1 MFHYLMDE
9 SWSMLRAVFSD
20 NHIIFKHLCTITHL
34 ISRAFTKSILRKFL
48 YLFYDR
54 VSGRLDP
61 DNTAL
66 YVVVELTK
74 RKTTRRKDALK
85 LEKTY
90 IHNQKQQ
97 G

>member
-9 SWSMLRAVFSD
+9 SRSVHRAVFGDTSFSS
-20 NHIIFKHLCTITHL
+20 IYAPYTHL